1 MINQKELNV
10 ENTHPEQVSGSNE
23 AEAVGIDKDRFRN
36 KFGMTN
42 TPRHPE
48 QVSGAKGT
56 EVVKIAENRFQ
67 LKEDR
72 VTRLVPRLFP
82 LSTKFGMTIS
92 PRPLRERVR
101 VRGKDD
107 YPLPL
112 GEGGRSPGEGIC
124 ISRKFGFTLAEVLI
138 TLGIIGVVAALT
150 LPTLN
155 QAVNKRVRAEQI
167 RTVKYKFTK
176 ATDKMNSLGLIGPY
190 NSTAAFVAELQ
201 KHLKIAKVCPSSKL
215 RECWPYDKIT
225 LLDGKEYEVTKIQ
238 TGKQFQMKN
247 SDTADYSSPN
257 VGIITGDGTPM
268 ILSYNTKCEALDPVK
283 QYGWSTEDNK
293 PVSNA
298 TASCVAAVFEVNGTG
313 KPNKQNDDVALF
325 NANGLGNSCAIEL
338 DSGRCFGAPF
348 SPKPLTRAE
357 CEAQKG
363 ELGIKECYYESDY
376 WAGAVKQCGGV
387 NNLPTLADLGKMASA
402 IYKGNPTIGAKEDKR
417 NLTYKPGTATSLGL
431 PEPSFDLWSGEECDS
446 YHAYARYVYPSS
458 SIWSNH
464 TRHSSY
470 IQAVCLGD

>member
-1 MINQKELNV
+1 MTK
-10 ENTHPEQVSGSNE
+10 TPHHPEQVSGSKGTE
-23 AEAVGIDKDRFRN
+23 VGEIVQNRFRN
-36 KFGMTN
+36 KFGMT
-42 TPRHPE
+42 
-48 QVSGAKGT
+48 
-56 EVVKIAENRFQ
+56 
-67 LKEDR
+67 
-72 VTRLVPRLFP
+72 
-82 LSTKFGMTIS
+82 MS

-225 LLDGKEYEVTKIQ
+225 LLDGKEYEVEKIQ

-338 DSGRCFGAPF
+338 DGGKCFGAPF
-348 SPKPLTRAE
+348 TPKPVTLAE
-357 CEAQKG
+357 CKQMKADGMVENC
-363 ELGIKECYYESDY
+363 LYNTDY
-376 WAGAVKQCGGV
+376 WAGAVKQCGGKG
-387 NNLPTLADLGKMASA
+387 NMPTMADLGKIASA
-402 IYKGNPTIGAKEDKR
+402 IYEGNPSIGAKQ
-417 NLTYKPGTATSLGL
+417 NISGLTYKPGTATSLGL
-431 PEPSFDLWSGEECDS
+431 PEPTGNGFWLWSGEEDNI
-446 YHAYARYVYPSS
+446 HGANLRGFLPTSS
-458 SIWSNH
+458 GWNCGN
-464 TRHSSY
+464 TY
-470 IQAVCLGD
+470 GAVQAVCLGD

>member
-1 MINQKELNV
+1 MKRSYINGFMGGVRLSFLSGQGFTGDSDPEKGYPEPPL
-10 ENTHPEQVSGSNE
+10 TRHPELVSGS
-23 AEAVGIDKDRFRN
+23 
-36 KFGMTN
+36 
-42 TPRHPE
+42 
-48 QVSGAKGT
+48 
-56 EVVKIAENRFQ
+56 
-67 LKEDR
+67 
-72 VTRLVPRLFP
+72 
-82 LSTKFGMTIS
+82 
-92 PRPLRERVR
+92 
-101 VRGKDD
+101 
-107 YPLPL
+107 
-112 GEGGRSPGEGIC
+112 
-124 ISRKFGFTLAEVLI
+124 FGFTLAEVLI

-155 QAVNKRVRAEQI
+155 QAVNKKVRAEQI

-238 TGKQFQMKN
+238 TGSQFQMKK

-283 QYGWSTEDNK
+283 QYGWTTEDNK

-338 DSGRCFGAPF
+338 DGGRCFGAPF
-348 SPKPLTRAE
+348 TPKPVTKAE
-357 CEAQKG
+357 CEQMKADGMVNYCQ
-363 ELGIKECYYESDY
+363 YDDDY
-376 WAGAVKQCGGV
+376 WAGAVKQCGGKS
-387 NNLPTLADLGKMASA
+387 NMPTLADLGKIASA
-402 IYKGNPTIGAKEDKR
+402 IYEGNPSIGAKK
-417 NLTYKPGTATSLGL
+417 NASGLTYKPGTATSLGL
-431 PEPSFDLWSGEECDS
+431 PEPGFYLWSGEEHSSDYAYNRCFHPTYS
-446 YHAYARYVYPSS
+446 YWGDGTRSS
-458 SIWSNH
+458 SA
-464 TRHSSY
+464 